1 MEEHRLIETVLG
13 ALDNYAAAVERGN
26 SFERDDL
33 PRFVT
38 FIREFADAKHHGK
51 EEDILFAAMVANG
64 FPRDGGP
71 IAVMLEEHDLG
82 RSHVGE
88 LAEIAASDGPWGEDL
103 VAQLTKAARAYTEL
117 LRGHL
122 AKEDNVLYPMARSA
136 LSPEAMQRVADGCE
150 EVEQQHANSG
160 HTARLERLAA
170 ELVER
175 YAS

>member
-13 ALDNYAAAVERGN
+13 ALDSYAAAVERGN
-26 SFERDDL
+26 GFERDDL
-33 PRFVT
+33 GRFLT

-82 RSHVGE
+82 RSHVRQ

-103 VAQLTKAARAYTEL
+103 VALLNRAARAYTEL
-117 LRGHL
+117 LRGHIG
-122 AKEDNVLYPMARSA
+122 KEDNVLYPMARSA
-136 LSPEAMQRVADGCE
+136 LSAETMKGVAEGCE
-150 EVEQQHANSG
+150 EVEQHHADGG
-160 HTARLERLAA
+160 HTVRLERLAA

-175 YAS
+175 YVS